1 MSGEVAS
8 YDNGVFSINA
18 SKLGKGLLI
27 EPSESATDDQLNIV
41 GAQQLKI
48 QAQTTYQTQTD
59 AGDITKFSDQDQ
71 IAEGDQKLLATMN
84 ILPVTDG
91 VTFETGLELSEDGS
105 LTLDELVSLVDPSET
120 ILSVSVGPNE
130 NLIVNYPGAAG
141 VSLGAGQVEIPVSSF
156 QSDGVL
162 TFL

>member
-1 MSGEVAS
+1 MCIRDS
-8 YDNGVFSINA
+8 
-18 SKLGKGLLI
+18 
-27 EPSESATDDQLNIV
+27 V

-71 IAEGDQKLLATMN
+71 IAEGNQKLLATMN

-91 VTFETGLELSEDGS
+91 VTFETGLELSEDGT
-105 LTLDELVSLVDPSET
+105 LTLDELVSLVDSSET

-130 NLIVNYPGAAG
+130 NLIVNYPGTAG
-141 VSLGAGQVEIPVSSF
+141 VSLGTGQVEIPVSNF
-156 QSDGVL
+156 QSDDGVIDFSL
-162 TFL
+162 VQFKAVDHFSGAPEK